1 MKKEKKDALLD
12 LEESTLGV
20 KAHDCVVIKI
30 ARQGQLVDLYRP
42 LNIYVHVTIYKT
54 FQMDNLREFR
64 TTFIKF

>member
-1 MKKEKKDALLD
+1 MFNMKIEERKKDALLD

-42 LNIYVHVTIYKT
+42 LNIYLHVTIY
-54 FQMDNLREFR
+54 
-64 TTFIKF
+64 IKNISNG